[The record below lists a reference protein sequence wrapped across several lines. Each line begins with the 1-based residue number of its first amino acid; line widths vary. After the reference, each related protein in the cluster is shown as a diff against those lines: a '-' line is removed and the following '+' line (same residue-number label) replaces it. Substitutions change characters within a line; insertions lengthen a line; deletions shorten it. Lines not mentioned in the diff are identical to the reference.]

1 MGKRLISQP
10 FQICLT
16 IDFSLRE
23 LLNTFFVI
31 QKNVDNLIYNI
42 MEFTATT
49 IAGFLK
55 GEIEG
60 NPDIKVNTIAKIEE
74 GIEGALSFLAN
85 PKYEHYIYET
95 KSSVVLVNKSFVPSG
110 TIGATLIR
118 VENSYE
124 AFASLLRLV
133 DQARPRKKG
142 IHPTAIIET
151 SAKVGSD
158 VFIGPYTYIGENCI
172 IGDGCSIYPHVYIG
186 DNTRLGNYCTL
197 NPGVK
202 IYHDCL
208 LGEGCIIHAGSVIGS
223 DGFGFAPQSDNEF
236 MKIPQLGN
244 VVLEDHVEIGANVTI
259 DRATMGSTII
269 RKGVKLD
276 NLIQIGHNVE
286 VGENSVMAAQTGIS
300 GSTKV
305 GKNCMFG
312 GQVGLAGHIKIADG
326 TKIGAQGGILGD
338 VKEENTVILGSPAIE
353 LKQYLRS
360 SVVFKKLPEMK
371 VKIDS
376 LEKEIESL
384 KKK

>member
-1 MGKRLISQP
+1 
-10 FQICLT
+10 
-16 IDFSLRE
+16 
-23 LLNTFFVI
+23 
-31 QKNVDNLIYNI
+31 
-42 MEFTATT
+42 MEFTAST
-49 IAGFLK
+49 IAGFLN
-55 GEIEG
+55 GDIEG

-74 GIEGALSFLAN
+74 GHEGALSFLAN
-85 PKYEHYIYET
+85 PKYEHYIYQT
-95 KSSVVLVNKSFVPSG
+95 KSSIVLVNKSFVPSAS
-110 TIGATLIR
+110 IGATLIR

-142 IHPTAIIET
+142 IHPSAIIES

-158 VFIGPYTYIGENCI
+158 VFIGPYAYIGENCI

-186 DNTRLGNYCTL
+186 DNTRLGINCTI

-208 LGEGCIIHAGSVIGS
+208 IGEGCIIHAGSVIGS
-223 DGFGFAPQSDNEF
+223 DGFGFAPQSDNEY

-300 GSTKV
+300 GSTKI
-305 GKNCMFG
+305 GRNCMFG
-312 GQVGLAGHIKIADG
+312 GQVGLAGHLKIADG

-338 VKEENTVILGSPAIE
+338 VKAENTVIIGSPAIE
-353 LKQYLRS
+353 LKQFMRC

-371 VKIDS
+371 IKIDL
-376 LEKEIESL
+376 LEKEVESL
-384 KKK
+384 KKR

>member
-1 MGKRLISQP
+1 
-10 FQICLT
+10 
-16 IDFSLRE
+16 
-23 LLNTFFVI
+23 
-31 QKNVDNLIYNI
+31 
-42 MEFTATT
+42 MEFTAAT

-55 GEIEG
+55 GVIEG

-74 GIEGALSFLAN
+74 GQPGALSFLAN
-85 PKYEHYIYET
+85 LKYEHFIYET
-95 KSSVVLVNKSFVPSG
+95 KSSIVLVNKSFVPSAR
-110 TIGATLIR
+110 IEATLIK

-142 IHPTAIIET
+142 IHTTAIIEAT
-151 SAKVGSD
+151 AKVGSD
-158 VFIGPYTYIGENCI
+158 VFIGPYTYVGENCI

-186 DNTRLGNYCTL
+186 DNTKLGNNCTV

-202 IYHDCL
+202 IYHDCI
-208 LGEGCIIHAGSVIGS
+208 LGEGCIIHAGTVIGS
-223 DGFGFAPQSDNEF
+223 DGFGFAPQSESEF

-244 VVLEDHVEIGANVTI
+244 VVLEDHVEIGANVAI

-276 NLIQIGHNVE
+276 NLIQIAHNVE

-312 GQVGLAGHIKIADG
+312 GQVGLAGHLKIANG

-338 VKEENTVILGSPAIE
+338 VKEENTAIIGSPAIE
-353 LKQYLRS
+353 VKQFLRS
-360 SVVFKKLPEMK
+360 SVIFKKLPEMK
-371 VKIDS
+371 LKIDS

>member
-1 MGKRLISQP
+1 
-10 FQICLT
+10 
-16 IDFSLRE
+16 
-23 LLNTFFVI
+23 
-31 QKNVDNLIYNI
+31 
-42 MEFTATT
+42 MEFTAAT

-60 NPDIKVNTIAKIEE
+60 NPDIKVNTVAKIEE
-74 GIEGALSFLAN
+74 GHEGALSFLAN
-85 PKYEHYIYET
+85 PKYEHYIYST
-95 KSSVVLVNKSFVPSG
+95 GSSIVLVNKNFVPSEK
-110 TIGATLIR
+110 IKATLIR
-118 VENSYE
+118 VENAYE

-133 DQARPRKKG
+133 DQSRPRKKG

-151 SAKVGSD
+151 TAKIGSD
-158 VFIGPYTYIGENCI
+158 IYIGPYAYIGENCI
-172 IGDGCSIYPHVYIG
+172 LGDGCSVYPHVYIG
-186 DNTRLGNYCTL
+186 DNTKLGKNCTI

-208 LGEGCIIHAGSVIGS
+208 VGEGCIIHAGTVIGS
-223 DGFGFAPQSDNEF
+223 DGFGFAPQSESEYL
-236 MKIPQLGN
+236 KIPQLGN
-244 VVLEDHVEIGANVTI
+244 VIIEDHVEIGANVTI

-286 VGENSVMAAQTGIS
+286 VGENTVMAAQTGIA

-312 GQVGLAGHIKIADG
+312 GQVGIAGHNKIANG
-326 TKIGAQGGILGD
+326 TKIGAQAGILGD
-338 VKEENTVILGSPAIE
+338 VKEENTIILGTPAIGYKQF
-353 LKQYLRS
+353 LKS
-360 SVVFKKLPEMK
+360 SVIFKKLPELK
-371 VKIDS
+371 IKIDT

>member
-1 MGKRLISQP
+1 
-10 FQICLT
+10 
-16 IDFSLRE
+16 
-23 LLNTFFVI
+23 
-31 QKNVDNLIYNI
+31 
-42 MEFTATT
+42 MEFTAAT

-55 GEIEG
+55 GEIVG
-60 NPDIKVNTIAKIEE
+60 DPDIKVNTIAKIEE
-74 GIEGALSFLAN
+74 GQAGALSFLAN
-85 PKYEHYIYET
+85 PKYEHYIYDT
-95 KSSVVLVNKSFVPSG
+95 KSSIVLVNKNFVPSG
-110 TIGATLIR
+110 RINATLIR

-142 IHPTAIIET
+142 IHATAIIEAT
-151 SAKVGSD
+151 AKIGTD
-158 VFIGPYTYIGENCI
+158 VFIGPYAYIGENCI

-186 DNTRLGNYCTL
+186 DNTKLGNNCII
-197 NPGVK
+197 NPGVT

-208 LGEGCIIHAGSVIGS
+208 LGEGCIVHAGTVIGS

-244 VVLEDHVEIGANVTI
+244 VILEDNVEIGSNVTI

-276 NLIQIGHNVE
+276 NLIQIAHNVE

-312 GQVGLAGHIKIADG
+312 GQVGLAGHIRIANG

-338 VKEENTVILGSPAIE
+338 VKEENTAIIGSPAIE
-353 LKQYLRS
+353 VKQFLRS
-360 SVVFKKLPEMK
+360 SVIFRKLPEMK

>member
-1 MGKRLISQP
+1 
-10 FQICLT
+10 
-16 IDFSLRE
+16 
-23 LLNTFFVI
+23 
-31 QKNVDNLIYNI
+31 
-42 MEFTATT
+42 MEFTAAT
-49 IAGFLK
+49 IAGFLN

-60 NPDIKVNTIAKIEE
+60 NPEVKVNTISRIEE
-74 GIEGALSFLAN
+74 GQSGALSFLAN

-95 KSSVVLVNKSFVPSG
+95 KSSIVLVNKSFVPSAS
-110 TIGATLIR
+110 IGATLIR

-133 DQARPRKKG
+133 DQSRPRKKG

-151 SAKVGSD
+151 SSKVGSD
-158 VFIGPYTYIGENCI
+158 VFIGPYAYIGENCI

-186 DNTRLGNYCTL
+186 DNTKLGNDCL
-197 NPGVK
+197 INPGVK
-202 IYHDCL
+202 IYHDCII
-208 LGEGCIIHAGSVIGS
+208 GEGCIIHAGTVIGS
-223 DGFGFAPQSDNEF
+223 DGFGFAPQSESEF

-276 NLIQIGHNVE
+276 NLIQIAHNVE
-286 VGENSVMAAQTGIS
+286 VGENTVMAAQTGIS
-300 GSTKV
+300 GSTKI

-312 GQVGLAGHIKIADG
+312 GQVGLAGHLKIADG